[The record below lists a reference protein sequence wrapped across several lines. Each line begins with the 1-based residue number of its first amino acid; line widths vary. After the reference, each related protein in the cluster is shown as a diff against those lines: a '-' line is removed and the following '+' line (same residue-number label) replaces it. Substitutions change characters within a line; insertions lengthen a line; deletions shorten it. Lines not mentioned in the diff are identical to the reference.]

1 MMKNAIVLLLLV
13 LFAAL
18 MTSGVTVSG
27 SANAGAS
34 NNRSTSGSDPRMTTE
49 ERAKAVKLLLDSQK
63 EFFDA
68 IEKLTDAQWNYRQTP
83 FKWSCGLVAEHI
95 VLTEERLFGVVQL
108 ALAQKPNPDWEA
120 KTAGKEQVLE
130 RVLPSRTGRAAAPI
144 EIQPKGK
151 LTRAE
156 LIARFKANRVKVMD
170 FAEKTDLPLKAH
182 TFDNPF
188 FSTLNAYD
196 WLLYIP
202 FHTQRHLKQMGEVK
216 ASAGYPK

>member
-1 MMKNAIVLLLLV
+1 MKNAIVLLLLAM
-13 LFAAL
+13 FAVS
-18 MTSGVTVSG
+18 MTSGARVS
-27 SANAGAS
+27 AGWNTRAS
-34 NNRSTSGSDPRMTTE
+34 NAPAPGSDPRMTAE

-68 IEKLTDAQWNYRQTP
+68 IEKLSDDQWNYRQNP
-83 FKWSCGLVAEHI
+83 LKWSCGLVAEHI

-108 ALAQKPNPDWEA
+108 SLAQKPNPDWEA
-120 KTAGKEQVLE
+120 KTAGKEQLLE

-156 LIARFKANRVKVMD
+156 LIARFKANRVKVME

-188 FSTLNAYD
+188 PAFSTLNAYD

-202 FHTQRHLKQMGEVK
+202 FHTQRHLKQMAEVK